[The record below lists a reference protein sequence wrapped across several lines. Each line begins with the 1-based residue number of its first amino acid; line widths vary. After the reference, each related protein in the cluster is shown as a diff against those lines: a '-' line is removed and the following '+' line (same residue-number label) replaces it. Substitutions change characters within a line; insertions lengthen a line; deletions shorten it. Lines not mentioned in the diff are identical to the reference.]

1 MSAAVLTSVTSTIQ
15 QSPARSAQ
23 LASAA
28 STSAAALRELFELPE
43 GEMLVG
49 DFSCAIERTIL
60 LHGRAYLTQSFLCF
74 ASNIFGFETK
84 VVLPWALV
92 DEVLQAQHA
101 LVNPAIIVST
111 DAEDYLFTSF
121 FGQREHFAKIVNE
134 LWQRRVRKTRAARG
148 ALERLAHSRAPSFA
162 DNATKSGGGGGGGE
176 TSIAVAAPPPKPK
189 IAAAVSDLLAALE
202 PPSDR
207 ESVAA
212 AADGHLEHE
221 LTRVALPGCS
231 VDEAAARL
239 LLVGDFVRALKE
251 EQGATEVEVDEWA
264 PFGGGG
270 LLRAVRCVHQIRAKL
285 SPVRRTRVDETHR
298 LRRLGGGR
306 VQLEVEQRSLDIPYA
321 EYFYVHQSWLLS
333 PAAAEEGGG
342 SELVVT
348 LAVVFSRSLWLARAV
363 VDSTVWEA
371 RLGMQSLPALAIDAA
386 VGAATGAAGGD
397 ETAAAPPPLVP
408 RTSLT
413 MRSRSGS
420 VSGELNVDDRSCAPA
435 AWAGDLLVRCT
446 AAPAR
451 AVARMLNTLRAG
463 VTVPAGE
470 RLRALPCAPGAAAD
484 PPPAVAMAATTPR
497 ATGPAGSVADADR
510 RARSVTVIGHFWVPE
525 MAASKGSHPRMHLEL
540 LLRVRT
546 TDSDELHVRRK
557 YREFKRLAEAL
568 AVDDELPARMKFTK
582 EGVRPELAAERQGA
596 LQVWLQHAV
605 ESRGDALALLHF
617 LGLAGDRKSGW

>member
-1 MSAAVLTSVTSTIQ
+1 MSAAVLTSVTSTMQ

-148 ALERLAHSRAPSFA
+148 APRAARAQPRAELRRQRYQERRRRRR
-162 DNATKSGGGGGGGE
+162 
-176 TSIAVAAPPPKPK
+176 
-189 IAAAVSDLLAALE
+189 AAAAASRRLRWRRRHKAKLATAVGDLLAALRAAE
-202 PPSDR
+202 RPR
-207 ESVAA
+207 E
-212 AADGHLEHE
+212 
-221 LTRVALPGCS
+221 R
-231 VDEAAARL
+231 
-239 LLVGDFVRALKE
+239 
-251 EQGATEVEVDEWA
+251 
-264 PFGGGG
+264 GGGG
-270 LLRAVRCVHQIRAKL
+270 RRSSRARAHARRAAGMLCRRGGGTLLSSASSCARSRRIRARRRWRSTSGLRLAAAGCCAPSAASQIRAKL
-285 SPVRRTRVDETHR
+285 SPVRKTRVDETHR

-333 PAAAEEGGG
+333 PLAAEEGGG

-348 LAVVFSRSLWLARAV
+348 LAVVFSRTLWLARAV

-386 VGAATGAAGGD
+386 VGAATDAAGGD

-408 RTSLT
+408 RTASP

-463 VTVPAGE
+463 VTVPAGGG
-470 RLRALPCAPGAAAD
+470 CARCHARRV
-484 PPPAVAMAATTPR
+484 PPPTRRRPLR
-497 ATGPAGSVADADR
+497 WRRPR
-510 RARSVTVIGHFWVPE
+510 RARPAPRVQLRTLIG
-525 MAASKGSHPRMHLEL
+525 G
-540 LLRVRT
+540 
-546 TDSDELHVRRK
+546 
-557 YREFKRLAEAL
+557 
-568 AVDDELPARMKFTK
+568 
-582 EGVRPELAAERQGA
+582 
-596 LQVWLQHAV
+596 
-605 ESRGDALALLHF
+605 RG
-617 LGLAGDRKSGW
+617 R